1 MNPNSVYNRVRGNK
15 IRFAEFMQREFDLV
29 NRWINFK
36 KERDRKSRYLKTI
49 QELYNY
55 ILIKVMEFYEM
66 FKAPLK

>member
-15 IRFAEFMQREFDLV
+15 IRFVEMMQREFDLV

-55 ILIKVMEFYEM
+55 ILVKTIDFYEM
-66 FKAPLK
+66 FKCPLK